1 VVRHA
6 EQAFRCRIFS
16 LVRFGD
22 FGPCVEHKLRVCG
35 WMFFFVLLNGDVLV
49 GVVELDSVCV
59 AGVAMREEW
68 AGLLLPGG

>member
-1 VVRHA
+1 M

-22 FGPCVEHKLRVCG
+22 FGPCVEHMLCG

-49 GVVELDSVCV
+49 GVVAQQPPQGH
-59 AGVAMREEW
+59 AGPPEVNHA
-68 AGLLLPGG
+68 